1 MPRKNNKLQQLAN
14 HKWVVGRVETLDF
27 PELNLHQ
34 VECKVDTGAYTCSL
48 HCSHI
53 DVEYINGEP
62 KLRVVPLSFRHKGYE
77 TQILFF
83 PYSPKKHIKNSAGL
97 IEERYTIVTPV
108 RIFGVDIL
116 TEFSLTDRSTM
127 KYPVLLGRSFLMGR
141 FMVDVSQI
149 NLSLKY
155 IKTRMRQQNAL
166 KK

>member
-1 MPRKNNKLQQLAN
+1 MPRKNVKLQPLAN
-14 HKWVVGRVETLDF
+14 HKWVVGRMETLDF
-27 PELNLHQ
+27 PELNLLH

-53 DVEYINGEP
+53 DVEEIKGEM
-62 KLRVVPLSFRHKGYE
+62 KLRVVPLSFKHKGYE

-83 PYSPKKHIKNSAGL
+83 PYTPRKQIKNSAGL
-97 IEERYTIVTPV
+97 IEERYSIVTPV

-116 TEFSLTDRSTM
+116 TEFSLTDRSNM

-141 FMVDVSQI
+141 FLVDVSQI
-149 NLSLKY
+149 NLSSKFLENKERLQ
-155 IKTRMRQQNAL
+155 KAL